1 MTTEPN
7 LDTLAFH
14 RDGFCQLPYRF
25 SHLDLQR
32 ITEAI
37 DEVISARPPGLVY
50 ESDSD
55 IVRALQGAHLFNR
68 LLGRLTQDRRLLR
81 PAKQL
86 LRGDVYLHQFKV
98 NFKQA
103 FVGGAWPWH
112 QDFAYWHIL
121 DGIPNANLVSAMIAL
136 DEISE
141 FNGPVFFIRGS
152 HNKGLFQNETTE
164 ASEALKD
171 LDRSFSSD
179 LPFQLNKEDIANL
192 LQGSEIVA
200 PKGPPG
206 SVIFFAANV
215 AHASLP
221 NLTPYAR
228 RIVLVTYNRV
238 DNAPL
243 YNSKRRPEYIAGS
256 AFQPLQEIAD
266 FTSELHA

>member
-1 MTTEPN
+1 MTTEHN
-7 LDTLAFH
+7 SDTVAFH

-25 SHLDLQR
+25 SHSDIQR
-32 ITEAI
+32 IAEAI
-37 DEVISARPPGLVY
+37 DDVISARPPGLVY
-50 ESDSD
+50 ESDSST
-55 IVRALQGAHLFNR
+55 VRALQGAHLLNR
-68 LLGRLTQDRRLLR
+68 LLGRLAQDRRLLC

-86 LRGDVYLHQFKV
+86 LHGDVYLHQFKV

-112 QDFAYWHIL
+112 QDFAYWRIL
-121 DGIPNANLVSAMIAL
+121 DGIPDPHLVSAMIAL

-152 HNKGLFQNETTE
+152 HNKGLFKNETTE

-179 LPFQLNKEDIANL
+179 LPFQLMKEDIASL

-206 SVIFFAANV
+206 SVIFFAANT

-221 NLTPYAR
+221 NLTPDAR
-228 RIVLVTYNRV
+228 RIVLITYNRV
-238 DNAPL
+238 DNVPL
-243 YNSKRRPEYIAGS
+243 YNYKRRPEYIAGS
-256 AFQPLQEIAD
+256 SFQPLQEIVD